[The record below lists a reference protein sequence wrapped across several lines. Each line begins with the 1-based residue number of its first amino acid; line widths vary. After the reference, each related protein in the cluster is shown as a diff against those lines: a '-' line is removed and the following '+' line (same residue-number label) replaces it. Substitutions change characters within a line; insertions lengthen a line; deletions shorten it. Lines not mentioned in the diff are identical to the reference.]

1 MPPKNSRTAHPATS
15 QQIETKLDERKIDWD
30 FQPNVKIKDI
40 REAEG
45 MQVRQIVHRA
55 PRDQVARYMT
65 AMKHG
70 AQFPAIVLNDRMEKI
85 DGNTRLEATIKNG
98 GDAIPAYICHG
109 ITALEARSLSVELN
123 QANGLAMT
131 EDEIRKFI
139 VDAIQEGEQPE
150 IKSLSRM
157 TGVKETKIARWIA
170 ETRFCARADEAG
182 IDTRLVEVLPESTR
196 AALDVTKLKPV
207 FEKLTVLAAEARMPA
222 ADVKKVVARVNA
234 ASSQDEAL
242 AIVAAE
248 REARSEELRA
258 VASGFKPR
266 ARRSAGSAQHLGA
279 LVKFE
284 VEDLLDV
291 EPEKQYD
298 TFGRLT
304 VIRDRL
310 DAVVR
315 RALEE
320 WNLAPPT
327 ESGAVAA
334 LPSDGDAVES
344 ASTEPVASALP
355 APVA

>member
-1 MPPKNSRTAHPATS
+1 MPPKNSRNAHPATS

-70 AQFPAIVLNDRMEKI
+70 AQFPAIVLNDRLEKI
-85 DGNTRLEATIKNG
+85 DGNTRLEATVKNG
-98 GDAIPAYICHG
+98 GDTIPAYICHS

-131 EDEIRKFI
+131 EEEIRKFI
-139 VDAIQEGEQPE
+139 VDAIHEGEKPE
-150 IKSLSRM
+150 IRSLSRM
-157 TGVKETKIARWIA
+157 TGVKEAKINRWIA
-170 ETRFCARADEAG
+170 ETQFCSRADEAG
-182 IDTRLVEVLPESTR
+182 IDARLVEVLPESTR

-207 FEKLTVLAAEARMPA
+207 FERLTVLAAEARMPA

-248 REARSEELRA
+248 REGRSEELRA
-258 VASGFKPR
+258 VASGFRPR

-291 EPEKQYD
+291 EPEKQYE

-310 DAVVR
+310 EAVVR
-315 RALEE
+315 RAQEE
-320 WNLAPPT
+320 WNLTPPT
-327 ESGAVAA
+327 ESDADALQAGVGGAA
-334 LPSDGDAVES
+334 ES
-344 ASTEPVASALP
+344 ASAESMASALP
-355 APVA
+355 TSVA